1 MRIGGLRI
9 RFCAATPTPR
19 LSMPRSIEV
28 FVFWGIPSISSRFAF
43 TSQNSALSKGAKLL
57 NLIWKT
63 AVRPSPS
70 RWVVPACLPAFRPPA
85 CPPACLRARVPACLR
100 ACVPA
105 CLRACVPACLRACM
119 HACMHA
125 CVSVLSADQETTGC
139 KIFIR
144 GRDIGAPPPRAIW
157 QSRGPKSRTLR
168 PQVLTRFLAD
178 ATAVSPC
185 GNGHAQA
192 LD

>member
-105 CLRACVPACLRACM
+105 CLRACVPASL

-125 CVSVLSADQETTGC
+125 CLRFCTFSRPGNHRLQDLHPRPRHWCA
-139 KIFIR
+139 
-144 GRDIGAPPPRAIW
+144 APPRH
-157 QSRGPKSRTLR
+157 
-168 PQVLTRFLAD
+168 LAKQGAEVAHS
-178 ATAVSPC
+178 ATASPNAFS
-185 GNGHAQA
+185 G
-192 LD
+192 